1 MMGAARATEEEPD
14 EDIYLRPLF
23 SSRVQAG
30 PPSPA
35 DDHVEE
41 RLNLNRFVFRN
52 PGATTIHR
60 VRDDSLRPLGVFEG
74 DLLVIDSSLAP
85 EGGRLVLV
93 EIDGERVV
101 RLLAVSQG
109 RMFLDG
115 GAGGDDSVEIRGDR
129 GPKLLGVVTHSIH
142 TLDE

>member
-1 MMGAARATEEEPD
+1 MKGAAPATEEERD
-14 EDIYLRPLF
+14 NDIYLRPLF

-35 DDHVEE
+35 DDHFEE
-41 RLNLNRFVFRN
+41 RINLNRFVFRN

-60 VRDDSLRPLGVFEG
+60 VRDGSLRPFGVFEG
-74 DLLVIDSSLAP
+74 DLLVINASLPP
-85 EGGRLVLV
+85 EAGRLVLV
-93 EIDGERVV
+93 EAGGEQAV
-101 RLLAVSQG
+101 RLLVVSQG

-115 GAGGDDSVEIRGDR
+115 GADGGSVEIREGR
-129 GPKLLGVVTHSIH
+129 GPKLLGVVTHSIR